1 MRKALVSLFIMFIAF
16 TMATAE
22 EGDIF
27 DGPVGTYA
35 IYHDTR
41 FGDDVFIGLC
51 YVGEDTL
58 LVRSYETKT
67 QNELLMLVPFVKEEG
82 EGIGLGQEM
91 RVIRGDMQ
99 SSKAGARL
107 LPMLMN
113 WSQAWFSLRD
123 TIREKAEYRAST
135 DDDYA
140 YKSWIPVFQ
149 ISRIG
154 DDKDFRVVSIGILS
168 SNADPRFFSYNE
180 EPNPQAAESYKIDKK
195 KRSEVSIDGIR
206 FSLDENWKTEDSR
219 VYRLQKASPQD
230 AVLTVET
237 FDYAKAGIPSV
248 SLLAS
253 LIVIGNSEVVVL
265 MDGTELTKRKD
276 GFELTLRMYDPNQG
290 KVTVQK
296 SRIVEK
302 GEGIVTMTSLACYE
316 TLYLENKAYFDSI
329 AR

>member
-1 MRKALVSLFIMFIAF
+1 MRKALVSVLLVFFAYAL
-16 TMATAE
+16 ATAQ
-22 EGDIF
+22 EGSIF

-35 IYHDTR
+35 IYHDAR

-51 YVGEDTL
+51 YIGEDTL

-67 QNELLMLVPFVKEEG
+67 QNELLMLIPFVREEG

-99 SSKAGARL
+99 SSKASARL

-113 WSQAWFSLRD
+113 WSQTWYSLREK
-123 TIREKAEYRAST
+123 IREKNEYQAST

-140 YKSWIPVFQ
+140 YKAWIPVFQ
-149 ISRIG
+149 LSRIG
-154 DDKDFRVVSIGILS
+154 DKKDFRVVSVGILS
-168 SNADPRFFSYNE
+168 SNADPRFFLYNE
-180 EPNPQAAESYKIDKK
+180 EPKPQAAESYKIDKK
-195 KRSEVSIDGIR
+195 KRSEVTIDGIR
-206 FSLDENWKTEDSR
+206 FSLDENWKTDDSR
-219 VYRLQKASPQD
+219 VYRLQKVSPQD

-253 LIVIGNSEVVVL
+253 LIVIGNSEVTVL

-276 GFELTLRMYDPNQG
+276 SYELTLRMYDPGQG

-296 SRIVEK
+296 SRIIEK
-302 GEGIVTMTSLACYE
+302 GEGVVSMTSLACYE

-329 AR
+329 LK